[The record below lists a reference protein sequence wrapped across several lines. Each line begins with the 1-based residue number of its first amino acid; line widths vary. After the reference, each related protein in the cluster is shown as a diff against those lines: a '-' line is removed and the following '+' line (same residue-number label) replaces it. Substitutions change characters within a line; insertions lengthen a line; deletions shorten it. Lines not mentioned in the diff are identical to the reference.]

1 MTEVT
6 HQGAITGIGEVP
18 VRRDPSRS
26 VLDIAVTAAQGA
38 MADAGLENSDI
49 DAVLM
54 APCFADPWFN
64 ADLSFGR
71 LMDELALRQNV
82 RMSAQV
88 SGGGSTGEALLRAAT
103 GLIAS
108 GEARNILCVHAEKF
122 TNMSDQAGFDFFA
135 TAGTEHN
142 FEAPYGMLYNAI
154 PALAARRYMFETGT
168 TLEQIGHISV
178 SCREWASLNPNAL
191 YREKITIDDVMASR
205 EIVSPLRSLMLN
217 VIADGGSAF
226 VVSPAADAASITPT
240 PVYVWGHGDAMNRYS
255 FAQNRDITDLGWAE
269 AGAKAYAAAGVTAS
283 DIDVAEIYV
292 AYPIFNLMALE
303 GLGFFER
310 GHAGEFAATGGLG
323 PGGSLPMNTNGG
335 TMSYG
340 HTGAGV
346 GVAFLVESCRQLM
359 GKAGER
365 QVPDIEVLLKTGC
378 GGAYYDAHVTILG
391 REAR

>member
-6 HQGAITGIGEVP
+6 HPGAITGIGEVP
-18 VRRDPSRS
+18 VRRDPGRS
-26 VLDIAVTAAQGA
+26 VLEIAVTAAQGA

-71 LMDELALRQNV
+71 LMDELALRPNV
-82 RMSAQV
+82 RVSAQV
-88 SGGGSTGEALLRAAT
+88 SGGGSTGEALVRAAT

-108 GEARNILCVHAEKF
+108 GEARNVLCVHAEKF

-168 TLEQIGHISV
+168 TLEQIGHVSV

-191 YREKITIDDVMASR
+191 YREKITIDDVMTSR

-255 FAQNRDITDLGWAE
+255 FAQNPDITDLGWAE
-269 AGAKAYAAAGVTAS
+269 AGAKAYAAAGVAAS

-310 GHAGEFAATGGLG
+310 GHAGKFATTGGLG

>member
-6 HQGAITGIGEVP
+6 HPGAITGIGEVP

-26 VLDIAVTAAQGA
+26 VLEIAVTAAQGA

-168 TLEQIGHISV
+168 TLEQIGHVSV
-178 SCREWASLNPNAL
+178 SCREWATLNPNAL

-255 FAQNRDITDLGWAE
+255 FAQNPDITDLGWAE
-269 AGAKAYAAAGVTAS
+269 AGAKAYAAAGVAAS
-283 DIDVAEIYV
+283 DVDVAEIYV

-310 GHAGEFAATGGLG
+310 GQAGEFAATGGLG

>member
-1 MTEVT
+1 MKDIT

-18 VRRDPSRS
+18 VRRDPTRS
-26 VLDIAVTAAQGA
+26 VMEIAITAAEAA
-38 MADAGLENSDI
+38 MADAGLEPGDI
-49 DAVLM
+49 DAVLV

-64 ADLSFGR
+64 ADLNFGR
-71 LMDELALRQNV
+71 LMDELALRPNV
-82 RMSAQV
+82 RLSAQV
-88 SGGGSTGEALLRAAT
+88 SGGGSTGDVLLRCAT

-108 GEARNILCVHAEKF
+108 GEARNILCVHADKF
-122 TNMSDQAGFDFFA
+122 TTMSEQAGFDFFA
-135 TAGTEHN
+135 SAGTEHD

-168 TLEQIGHISV
+168 TLEQIGHVSV
-178 SCREWASLNPNAL
+178 SCREWAALNPNAL
-191 YREKITIDDVMASR
+191 FRDRITIEDVMGSR
-205 EIVSPLRSLMLN
+205 EIASPLRSLMLN

-255 FAQNRDITDLGWAE
+255 FAQNRDITDLGWSEAGSKAYAE
-269 AGAKAYAAAGVTAS
+269 AGVKVS

-292 AYPIFNLMALE
+292 AYPVFNLIALE

-310 GHAGEFAATGGLG
+310 GQAGKFAATGGLG

-346 GVAFLVESCRQLM
+346 GVAFLVESCLQLM
-359 GKAGER
+359 GKAGAR
-365 QVPDIEVLLKTGC
+365 QVPDLEVLLKTGC

>member
-1 MTEVT
+1 MAEVK
-6 HQGAITGIGEVP
+6 HQGAITGVGEVP
-18 VRRDPSRS
+18 VRRDPGRS
-26 VLDIAVTAAQGA
+26 VLDIAITAAQSA
-38 MADAGLENSDI
+38 MADAGLEPADI

-64 ADLSFGR
+64 ADLNFGR
-71 LMDELALRQNV
+71 LMDELALRSNV
-82 RMSAQV
+82 RLSAQV
-88 SGGGSTGEALLRAAT
+88 SGGGSTGDVLLRTAT

-108 GEARNILCVHAEKF
+108 GEARNVLCVHAEKF

-168 TLEQIGHISV
+168 TLEQIGHVSV
-178 SCREWASLNPNAL
+178 SCREWAALNPSAL
-191 YREKITIDDVMASR
+191 YRERITIEDVMASR
-205 EIVSPLRSLMLN
+205 EIVSPLRALMLN

-226 VVSPAADAASITPT
+226 VVSAAEDAASITPT

-269 AGAKAYAAAGVTAS
+269 AGAKAYAAAGVSAS
-283 DIDVAEIYV
+283 DVDVAEIYV

-303 GLGFFER
+303 GLGFFAR
-310 GHAGEFAATGGLG
+310 GDAGKFAATGGLG

-346 GVAFLVESCRQLM
+346 GVAFLVESCLQLM

-365 QVPDIEVLLKTGC
+365 QVPDVEVLLKTGC